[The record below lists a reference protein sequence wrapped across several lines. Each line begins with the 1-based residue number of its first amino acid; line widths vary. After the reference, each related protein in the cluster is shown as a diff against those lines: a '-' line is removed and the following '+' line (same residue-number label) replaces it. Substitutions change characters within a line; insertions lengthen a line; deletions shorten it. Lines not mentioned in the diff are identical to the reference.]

1 MRLATVGQMRFPA
14 WIWEWP
20 KIASKMAGPTG
31 KGLLLGLGLAMALAA
46 LREVWELVDL
56 ILMRIMHDEE
66 RQR

>member
-1 MRLATVGQMRFPA
+1 
-14 WIWEWP
+14 
-20 KIASKMAGPTG
+20 MAGPTG